1 MRSDS
6 ASPIV
11 ITGLTPVIAKEIRIN
26 HHPYLCPTKVC
37 ASIVPPFTAEIFK
50 FIEGLRDR
58 ER

>member
-26 HHPYLCPTKVC
+26 HHPYLCPTEVC
-37 ASIVPPFTAEIFK
+37 ASIVPPSIADFFK
-50 FIEGLRDR
+50 FIAGSSDR
-58 ER
+58 